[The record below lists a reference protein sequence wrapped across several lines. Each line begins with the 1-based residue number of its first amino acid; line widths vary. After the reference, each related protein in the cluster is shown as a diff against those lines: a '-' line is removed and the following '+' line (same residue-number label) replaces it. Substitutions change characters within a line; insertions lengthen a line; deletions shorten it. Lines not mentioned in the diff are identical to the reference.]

1 MIDSRVKALLAKK
14 LTLPSLP
21 AVVQKVTELL
31 QDPRSGTR
39 EIAELVATDPP
50 LAAKVLKIAN
60 SSFYG
65 LRERCLS
72 TEQASAVLGLKVL
85 RNVVTQA
92 AVVTQFDHLKS
103 SGFDMDELWRH
114 SIVTGQVA
122 SFLARRSKRPLGI
135 TPEET
140 YTCGLLHDLGRV
152 VMLENMRE
160 PFLEA
165 ARRAESQHMPAHACE
180 EQTFGFNHADVG
192 ALVAQHWGLPAVAC
206 GAIQFH
212 HGPRE
217 AVARE
222 PAVALVANANLLV
235 HRACDG
241 NLTAAASTFD
251 EATLR
256 ILGLNGTDVT
266 DAVTFV
272 EQSLTAVQV

>member
-14 LTLPSLP
+14 LNLPSLP
-21 AVVQKVTELL
+21 TVVQQVSQLL

-72 TEQASAVLGLKVL
+72 TEQASAILGLKVL

-92 AVVTQFDHLKS
+92 AVVSQFDHLKG
-103 SGFDMDELWRH
+103 SGFDLDELWRH
-114 SIVTGQVA
+114 AIVTGQVA
-122 SFLARRSKRPLGI
+122 SFLARRTKRPTGM
-135 TPEET
+135 TPEEV

-152 VMLENMRE
+152 VLLENMRD
-160 PFLEA
+160 PFLET
-165 ARRAESQHMPAHACE
+165 ARRSQLENMPAHVCE
-180 EQTFGFNHADVG
+180 EQAFGFNHADVG
-192 ALVAQHWGLPAVAC
+192 ALVGQHWGLPAPAC
-206 GAIQFH
+206 AAIQFH

-217 AVARE
+217 AVARD
-222 PAVALVANANLLV
+222 PGVALVANSNLLV

-256 ILGLNGTDVT
+256 ILGLSGTDVT

-272 EQSLTAVQV
+272 EQSLSAVQV

>member
-1 MIDSRVKALLAKK
+1 MINTRVKNLLAKK
-14 LTLPSLP
+14 FNLPSLP
-21 AVVQKVTELL
+21 SVVQKVSELL
-31 QDPRSGTR
+31 QDPGAGTR
-39 EIAELVATDPP
+39 EIAQLVATDPP
-50 LAAKVLKIAN
+50 LAGKVLKIAN

-92 AVVTQFDHLKS
+92 AVIAQFDHLKG
-103 SGFDMDELWRH
+103 SGFDMDDLWRH

-122 SFLARRSKRPLGI
+122 SFLARRSKKALGLA
-135 TPEET
+135 PEEV
-140 YTCGLLHDLGRV
+140 YSCGLLHDIGRV
-152 VMLENMRE
+152 VILENMRE
-160 PFLEA
+160 PFLEI
-165 ARRAESQHMPAHACE
+165 ARRSTLENMPAHICE
-180 EQTFGFNHADVG
+180 EQALGFNHADVG
-192 ALVAQHWGLPAVAC
+192 ALVAQQWGLPPAAC
-206 GAIQFH
+206 AAIQFH

-235 HRACDG
+235 HRAFEG

-256 ILGLNGTDVT
+256 ILGLSGSDVS
-266 DAVTFV
+266 DAVMTV
-272 EQSLTAVQV
+272 EKSIATVEV

>member
-1 MIDSRVKALLAKK
+1 MIDSRVKALLGKK
-14 LTLPSLP
+14 LNLPSLP
-21 AVVQKVTELL
+21 TVVQRVSELL

-39 EIAELVATDPP
+39 EIAELVSTDPP

-72 TEQASAVLGLKVL
+72 TEQASAILGLKVL

-92 AVVTQFDHLKS
+92 AVIKQFDHLKG
-103 SGFDMDELWRH
+103 SGFDLDELWRH
-114 SIVTGQVA
+114 AIVTGQVA
-122 SFLARRSKRPLGI
+122 SFLARRTKKPLGM
-135 TPEET
+135 TPEEV

-152 VMLENMRE
+152 VLLENMRE
-160 PFLEA
+160 VFLET
-165 ARRAESQHMPAHACE
+165 ARRAETGNMPAHVCE
-180 EQTFGFNHADVG
+180 EQAFGFNHADVG
-192 ALVAQHWGLPAVAC
+192 ALVAQQWGLPTVAC
-206 GAIQFH
+206 NAIQFH

-222 PAVALVANANLLV
+222 AAVALVANANLLV
-235 HRACDG
+235 HRACAG

-256 ILGLNGTDVT
+256 ILGLSGTDVT

-272 EQSLTAVQV
+272 EQSLGAVQV